1 MIHAVKLRLKIS
13 LIVFLGVM
21 VFGTLGFMMA
31 ERRSFLDAAY
41 FVIVTMATVG
51 YGDIHPVNP
60 AGKLLTI
67 VSIVLGVGTFL
78 GVIANTTELML
89 SRKIK
94 QTALEKLNMVVGVFF
109 SEVGTKLIEMFIRR
123 DPCREGMGK
132 DLMVT
137 IGWKAQDFSNA
148 GKEIKKYKCEVSA
161 DRGYLETLRTFLL
174 GKRDF
179 LVTLLENPIL
189 MEHESFTDLLRAVF
203 HLAEELSVRDD
214 LSQIPEPD
222 LQHISV
228 DIQRAYRLLGDE
240 WLLYMKHLRDNYP
253 YLFSLAV
260 RMNPFNPGASPTIT
274 G

>member
-21 VFGTLGFMMA
+21 VLGTLGFMMA
-31 ERRSFLDAAY
+31 EGRSLLDAAY

-51 YGDIHPVNP
+51 YGDIHPINP
-60 AGKLLTI
+60 SGKLLTI
-67 VSIVLGVGTFL
+67 FIIVLGVGTFL

-94 QTALEKLNMVVGVFF
+94 QTALEKLNMVIGVFF
-109 SEVGTKLIEMFIRR
+109 TEVGTKLIEMFTRR
-123 DPCREGMGK
+123 DPCREDMRK

-137 IGWKAQDFSNA
+137 NGWNAQDFLKA
-148 GKEIKKYKCEVSA
+148 GKEIRKYTCEVSA
-161 DRGYLETLRTFLL
+161 DRAYLETLRTFLL

-179 LVTLLENPIL
+179 LVALLENPVL

-214 LSQIPEPD
+214 LSRIPEPD
-222 LQHISV
+222 LKHIAA

-240 WLLYMKHLRDNYP
+240 WLVYMKYLRDNYP

-260 RMNPFNPGASPTIT
+260 RLNPFNPGASPTIT
-274 G
+274 S